1 MKKIITILSILILSF
16 SFITC
21 NTSDNTSNNK
31 KKFFKIDESKTR
43 IIDARYWR
51 DEEASSYKF
60 GIPFSNKFIYTEV
73 RGECIFVNPPE
84 TNLNC
89 GPIRIIV
96 DKNDNIII
104 LIGNYDH
111 KAYICKDKLMGRCSV
126 IVKNLSG
133 KVIKTFT
140 NGVWSQKGGLLIN
153 DPDIIPFLK
162 KSIEEVKIV
171 MTDDYSTIYK
181 FTINID
187 GFTAAYNRMKN

>member
-51 DEEASSYKF
+51 DEAFPYKF

-73 RGECIFVNPPE
+73 RGECIFVNPSE

-96 DKNDNIII
+96 DKNNNIII
-104 LIGNYDH
+104 LIGNKEYSNNCR
-111 KAYICKDKLMGRCSV
+111 IEKLMGRCSV

-140 NGVWSQKGGLLIN
+140 NGIWSQKGGLLIN

-162 KSIEEVKIV
+162 KSIGEVKIV

-181 FTINID
+181 FTINVN
-187 GFTAAYNRMKN
+187 GFTAAYNRMKK